1 LNEKKKK
8 TEGTSLGSELR
19 EVQDIPLDRLAIQLG
34 VEPETA
40 RLIQNLIRDFLSG
53 QEEET
58 ENPGSDPERPI
69 FFHKSG
75 CQCKWCKLR

>member
-19 EVQDIPLDRLAIQLG
+19 KIQDIPLDRLAIQLG

-40 RLIQNLIRDFLSG
+40 RLIQTLIRDFLVRH
-53 QEEET
+53 EEET
-58 ENPGSDPERPI
+58 ENPDRPT

-75 CQCKWCKLR
+75 CACRW

>member
-8 TEGTSLGSELR
+8 EEEISIGSELR
-19 EVQDIPLDRLAIQLG
+19 RIQDVPLDRLAIQLG

-40 RLIQNLIRDFLSG
+40 KLIQALIRDFLSG
-53 QEEET
+53 QEKESG
-58 ENPGSDPERPI
+58 NPDRPI

-75 CQCKWCKLR
+75 CQCKWCKLG